1 MTFIFLSNLLHS
13 WQFIRYNDQIICVIK
28 IKVNLKNK
36 QLLQTQTYPQNITIK
51 KEKRK
56 DWLGLEKIRSRV

>member
-1 MTFIFLSNLLHS
+1 
-13 WQFIRYNDQIICVIK
+13 VIK